1 VLATPAIYRVRMF
14 FNAVK
19 TAPRVVLNLLF
30 AVVLTLLVV
39 GVTAASFLGVSLAVH
54 GWATNPST
62 TIQAPL
68 HR

>member
-1 VLATPAIYRVRMF
+1 MTRAIYRVGMF
-14 FNAVK
+14 VNAVK

-30 AVVLTLLVV
+30 AVVLTLLVI
-39 GVTAASFLGVSLAVH
+39 GVTAASFLGLSLAVQ
-54 GWATNPST
+54 GWAANPST